1 MRSERR
7 CGDPKGEHVLAGE
20 AVSLMKMSLAA
31 HSDLHGFRRT
41 MQCFRPIGKFET
53 VRHTC
58 CWLRSFERRTE
69 RSDDQRPQGLTLLF
83 L

>member
-1 MRSERR
+1 MRSERPLR
-7 CGDPKGEHVLAGE
+7 WSEGEHVLAGE
-20 AVSLMKMSLAA
+20 AVSLMKMSFGA
-31 HSDLHGFRRT
+31 HSDLHRFRRAI
-41 MQCFRPIGKFET
+41 QCFRPIGKFEI
-53 VRHTC
+53 VRHIC